1 MRRLSI
7 APDEGPVLAPV
18 LPRLEMG
25 AYEALFLKGM
35 TFKKI
40 ADLFREYPD
49 GRSSEFVP
57 ADEAERCAEAVARK
71 MKEAGVD
78 KFGLR
83 ISGTGNYLLRL
94 RDARNPI
101 ELLYYQGIWDLSD
114 MPGLSVVG
122 SRKPTAEGVM
132 RAERLAREIVYEG
145 FAVVSGLASGID
157 TAAHMAAL
165 ENGGATIA
173 VIGTPLGECYPK
185 ANRMLQKTI
194 AEEHLLISQVPVL
207 KYSEQPISLKRQYFP
222 ERNATMSAL
231 TLGTIIV
238 EAGEKSGTLHQ
249 AKAALY
255 QKRKLFILDSC
266 FGNPDISWPRKFERM
281 GAIRVRDSRDI
292 WDHIDA

>member
-7 APDEGPVLAPV
+7 APDEGPVIAPI

-25 AYEALFLKGM
+25 AYEALFLRGM
-35 TFKKI
+35 TFKTI
-40 ADLFREYPD
+40 ADLFRKYPD

-57 ADEAERCAEAVARK
+57 SGEAERCAEAAAKK
-71 MKEAGVD
+71 MKDSGVD
-78 KFGLR
+78 RFGLR
-83 ISGTGNYLLRL
+83 IKGTGNYPLRL
-94 RDARNPI
+94 RDARNPV
-101 ELLYYQGIWDLSD
+101 ELLYYQGIWELSE
-114 MPGLSVVG
+114 MPGLSVIG
-122 SRKPTAEGVM
+122 SRRPTDEGIM
-132 RAERLAREIVYEG
+132 RAERLAREIVCEG

-207 KYSEQPISLKRQYFP
+207 KYAEQSLSLKRRHFP

-238 EAGEKSGTLHQ
+238 EAGENSGTLHQ
-249 AKAALY
+249 ARAALF

-266 FGNPDISWPRKFERM
+266 FKNPDISWPGKFERM
-281 GAIRVRDSRDI
+281 GAIRVRHSRDI
-292 WDHIDA
+292 WNHMVV